1 MDKWIID
8 LAAKLITAALRR
20 AILDPD
26 KRAAVLSAARQMV
39 SDVSMLIAQVETL
52 RASDLK

>member
-20 AILDPD
+20 AILDPE
-26 KRAAVLSAARQMV
+26 KRAAVLSAAKQMLSEV
-39 SDVSMLIAQVETL
+39 SQLIAQVETL